1 MATFIVIQVLK
12 AYLRRKQM
20 PPFPVEFSE
29 YSTRKF
35 LQNINIKCMP
45 G

>member
-20 PPFPVEFSE
+20 APFPGEYSE
-29 YSTRKF
+29 YFTRKF
-35 LQNINIKCMP
+35 IQNINFKCMP